1 MDDWL
6 KETKENTTVILVGDA
21 DMIFDDF
28 TLRKMNGPFGPL
40 AMAVNGNL
48 NFAQNLVEQ
57 LSGDNNLIAVRS
69 RALME
74 HPFTRVKTIEAE
86 AQARYTDKIKDLQ
99 DCQEKAM
106 TRLNELQQQKSQNQQ
121 YILSPEQQAEIEN
134 LKKTEAKASTDLRN
148 VQKELHRDVL
158 SLQHNVEWINIA
170 SMPLAVTFVG
180 IGLAV
185 FKRKR
190 TSAK

>member
-1 MDDWL
+1 
-6 KETKENTTVILVGDA
+6 
-21 DMIFDDF
+21 
-28 TLRKMNGPFGPL
+28 
-40 AMAVNGNL
+40 MA
-48 NFAQNLVEQ
+48 
-57 LSGDNNLIAVRS
+57 
-69 RALME
+69 
-74 HPFTRVKTIEAE
+74 
-86 AQARYTDKIKDLQ
+86 
-99 DCQEKAM
+99 
-106 TRLNELQQQKSQNQQ
+106 RLNELQQQKSQNQQ

-134 LKKTEAKASTDLRN
+134 LKKTEAKASTDLYGN

-180 IGLAV
+180 IGLAA